1 MSTPIH
7 TTSYD
12 DICLNVRTT
21 HERSMLYN
29 GIEALTEALY
39 KKKAAS
45 LEEIIDTQLPYAVAR
60 PLKGTLMR
68 LPLSSPDAAKEFLA
82 GLHDALT
89 QLQILSLEVA
99 FEPTE
104 ETIAVLTVWMR
115 EHIGA
120 DVIMDISIDR
130 TLLGGS
136 RISFGGR
143 YKEINLASIIESA
156 LGDQREIIKHMLYE

>member
-1 MSTPIH
+1 MSTPTN

-12 DICLNVRTT
+12 NICANVRTT

-39 KKKAAS
+39 KKEASS
-45 LEEIIDTQLPYAVAR
+45 LEEIIDIQLPHAVAR
-60 PLKGTLMR
+60 PLKDTLMR
-68 LPLSSPDAAKEFLA
+68 LPVSSPDAAKKFLA
-82 GLHDALT
+82 GLRDALT

-104 ETIAVLTVWMR
+104 ETIAVLTIWMR
-115 EHIGA
+115 EHVGT
-120 DVIMDISIDR
+120 DVIMDISVDH

-143 YKEINLASIIESA
+143 YKEINLAAIIQSA
-156 LGDQREIIKHMLYE
+156 IGDQQEIIKHILYE

>member
-1 MSTPIH
+1 MNYEHI
-7 TTSYD
+7 YA
-12 DICLNVRTT
+12 NVRTT

-39 KKKAAS
+39 QKGGS
-45 LEEIIDTQLPYAVAR
+45 LREEIIDTQLPHAVAL
-60 PLKGTLMR
+60 PLKDTLMR
-68 LPLSSPDAAKEFLA
+68 FPVSSPDAAKEFLA
-82 GLHDALT
+82 GLRDALT

-104 ETIAVLTVWMR
+104 ETIAVLTLWMR
-115 EHIGA
+115 AHIGA
-120 DVIMDISIDR
+120 NVIMDISIDR

-156 LGDQREIIKHMLYE
+156 LGNQREIIEHALYESR

>member
-1 MSTPIH
+1 MSASKN

-12 DICLNVRTT
+12 DICRNVRTT
-21 HERSMLYN
+21 HERSILYN
-29 GIEALTEALY
+29 SIEALTEALY
-39 KKKAAS
+39 KKGVSS
-45 LEEIIDTQLPYAVAR
+45 LDEIIDMQLPHAVA
-60 PLKGTLMR
+60 PSLKDRLMR

-82 GLHDALT
+82 GLRDTLM

-120 DVIMDISIDR
+120 NVIMDISVDHA
-130 TLLGGS
+130 LLGGS

-143 YKEINLASIIESA
+143 YKEINLASINESA
-156 LGDQREIIKHMLYE
+156 LGYQWENIKHMLYE

>member
-1 MSTPIH
+1 MSTPKN

-12 DICLNVRTT
+12 DICANVRTT

-29 GIEALTEALY
+29 GIEVLTEALY
-39 KKKAAS
+39 KKEASS
-45 LEEIIDTQLPYAVAR
+45 LEEIIDTQLPHAVAP
-60 PLKGTLMR
+60 PLKDKLMR
-68 LPLSSPDAAKEFLA
+68 LPVSSPNAAKEFLA
-82 GLHDALT
+82 GLRDTLA
-89 QLQILSLEVA
+89 QLHILSLEVA

-104 ETIAVLTVWMR
+104 ETIAVLTAWMR
-115 EHIGA
+115 AHIGA
-120 DVIMDISIDR
+120 DVIMDILVDH

-156 LGDQREIIKHMLYE
+156 LGNQQEIIKHMLYE